1 MASSNSQTIN
11 DDPVRKDLIH
21 RLREKV
27 RSFFHA
33 SSEGT
38 QQGASTAAVVEPG
51 EIDQYDK
58 LSELHESLESFHPQL
73 SSELRQFIAKSI
85 RFFWYFGRKDG
96 SIGQKQMPRN
106 FFKTHAEQ
114 IRDEVAGHLESQK
127 VKNTV
132 EYKIKKKVFKAKKKI
147 KDEAERYRN
156 EIFTR
161 KELYPR
167 NYSLWL
173 AYFYIII
180 ALLLI
185 IADVP
190 LALKLTQYG
199 FNLYTDNGDHSID
212 HFFTLQ
218 QGCLSMDE
226 SFFKH
231 IWLVFANNWEVF
243 ILAFGIALCTVYF
256 KIFYDDFV
264 GYPVDKAARQFKI
277 LNRFEDFSTEDM
289 NAIRW
294 KYYARLAVKVSILV
308 LTLGTIIYLGFFR
321 AENSSA
327 MDSSTTVISESQLKF
342 LQQLGGPVPESTIKE
357 EDTASLDRLSK
368 ICFILITIL
377 FPVVGGICLSLGI
390 GNFQNR
396 RELEESTSYYESRN
410 KEYLEA
416 LGEYTEVAK
425 NKEICEK
432 NLERVTKDGFTEE
445 YTDFFYFCYQH
456 GYERGVVEPDKKLDI
471 YERAQKLRDRLV
483 STKSYDAV
491 KRSINNEL

>member
-1 MASSNSQTIN
+1 MAITNSEPISDNT
-11 DDPVRKDLIH
+11 PRKDFFY
-21 RLREKV
+21 RLGDKIKSLF
-27 RSFFHA
+27 RSSLEDSERG
-33 SSEGT
+33 SS
-38 QQGASTAAVVEPG
+38 QAVVIEPG
-51 EIDQYDK
+51 EIDQYEK
-58 LSELHESLESFHPQL
+58 LSELHESLESLHPQL
-73 SSELRQFIAKSI
+73 SNELRLFIAKSI

-96 SIGQKQMPRN
+96 SIGQKQLPRN
-106 FFKTHAEQ
+106 FFKTHAGQ
-114 IRDEVAGHLESQK
+114 IRDEVAGHLESQR

-132 EYKIKKKVFKAKKKI
+132 EHKIKKKVFKAKKKI

-156 EIFTR
+156 EIYTR

-167 NYSLWL
+167 NYSKWL

-185 IADVP
+185 VADVP

-199 FNLYTDNGDHSID
+199 FNLYTDFGDHSVD

-218 QGCLSMDE
+218 EGCE
-226 SFFKH
+226 SNGENLFGH

-256 KIFYDDFV
+256 KIFYDDFI

-277 LNRFEDFSTEDM
+277 ILNRFEGFSKEDM

-294 KYYARLAVKVSILV
+294 KYYARLAVKVGILL
-308 LTLGTIIYLGFFR
+308 LTLGTIVYLGMFR
-321 AENSSA
+321 AENSAA
-327 MDSSTTVISESQLKF
+327 MDSTTTVISESERIF
-342 LQQLGGPVPESTIKE
+342 LEQLGGTAPEPQTVKDPLLLE
-357 EDTASLDRLSK
+357 RLSK
-368 ICFILITIL
+368 TCFILITIL

-396 RELEESTSYYESRN
+396 REMEESGSYYEARHN
-410 KEYLEA
+410 EYLEA

-432 NLERVTKDGFTEE
+432 SLEQVTKDGFSEE

-456 GYERGVVEPDKKLDI
+456 GYERGVVEPDKSLDI

-491 KRSINNEL
+491 KKSIN